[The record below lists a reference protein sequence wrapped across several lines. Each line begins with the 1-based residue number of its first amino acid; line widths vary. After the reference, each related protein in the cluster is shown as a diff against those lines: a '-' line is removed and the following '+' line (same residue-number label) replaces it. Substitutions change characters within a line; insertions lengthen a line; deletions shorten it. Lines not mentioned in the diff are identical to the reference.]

1 MEIKT
6 KIYRRQ
12 QQVRS
17 YDIDENLELKLNVI
31 FQWFSEIAWEH
42 AKTLGIGFE
51 ELKNVDKFW
60 VLNSVN
66 VEINKLPKWQDQLIL
81 ETWPSGISGIQ
92 YTREFQF
99 YDDKQNI
106 LIAASSSWVII
117 DKNTLRPILPPE
129 FSYLDELLKE
139 KATDNLLKKIPL
151 HKDLKFETEETARYT
166 DIDMHHHVNNAVYV
180 NWIENIMGNILPNKI
195 KRFKIQFSNELKLGD
210 KVSIFTK
217 KENNYIYWESLKS
230 DNKVCFRAE
239 AEFENNLENH

>member
-81 ETWPSGISGIQ
+81 ETYPA
-92 YTREFQF
+92 EFQA
-99 YDDKQNI
+99 Y
-106 LIAASSSWVII
+106 
-117 DKNTLRPILPPE
+117 NTLANFNFMMI
-129 FSYLDELLKE
+129 
-139 KATDNLLKKIPL
+139 
-151 HKDLKFETEETARYT
+151 
-166 DIDMHHHVNNAVYV
+166 
-180 NWIENIMGNILPNKI
+180 NK
-195 KRFKIQFSNELKLGD
+195 
-210 KVSIFTK
+210 T
-217 KENNYIYWESLKS
+217 Y
-230 DNKVCFRAE
+230 
-239 AEFENNLENH
+239 

>member
-99 YDDKQNI
+99 YDDKQNV

-139 KATDNLLKKIPL
+139 KATDNLLKKSLCI
-151 HKDLKFETEETARYT
+151 
-166 DIDMHHHVNNAVYV
+166 
-180 NWIENIMGNILPNKI
+180 KI
-195 KRFKIQFSNELKLGD
+195 
-210 KVSIFTK
+210 
-217 KENNYIYWESLKS
+217 
-230 DNKVCFRAE
+230 
-239 AEFENNLENH
+239 